1 VLSRGFDAAPRRAE
15 ATAHV
20 PAGPAAEMTTTD
32 LSEQHFEKVVRYIA
46 EGELVPL
53 LGAGVNVCDRTPDD
67 VYELDRNLPSGV
79 ELSEL
84 LASEYGY
91 PTERADRR
99 DLLRVAQY
107 AQARLRHS
115 DEEHRLRDSL
125 HRIFR
130 ASYGPTSVH
139 RFLAGVPQRTG
150 THLLALTTNYDDAL
164 EQAFDAAGEPYSV
177 IFYRASREGRC
188 WLRHGEEADARVIAR
203 PERYTGISLHDRSV
217 ILKVH
222 GAVDRQERR
231 SFNDSYV
238 ISEDHYIDFLA
249 STRLET
255 LVPKALLVPLLNS
268 ALLFLGYRLKD
279 WNLRV
284 ILHELWSNRD
294 FEYPAW
300 AVHREVDE
308 VDAAIWRS
316 RNVTLFDEELCAYIE
331 EVSARLGDGIAAR

>member
-1 VLSRGFDAAPRRAE
+1 M
-15 ATAHV
+15 
-20 PAGPAAEMTTTD
+20 PAGPKAWQVTGTGLADE
-32 LSEQHFEKVVRYIA
+32 HFDKVAHYLA

-53 LGAGVNVCDRTPDD
+53 LGAGVNLCDRTDAET
-67 VYELDRNLPSGV
+67 YEYDRNLPSGR

-84 LASEYGY
+84 LAREYDY
-91 PTERADRR
+91 PEDREDR
-99 DLLRVAQY
+99 EDLLRVAQY

-115 DEEHRLRDSL
+115 EEEHRLRDSL

-130 ASYGPTSVH
+130 ADYGPTSVH
-139 RFLAGVPQRTG
+139 SFLAGVPARTG

-164 EQAFDAAGEPYSV
+164 EQAFESAGEPYSV
-177 IFYRASREGRC
+177 VFYRASRDGRC
-188 WLRHGEEADARVIAR
+188 WLRHGGETEAQVIAR
-203 PERYTGISLHDRSV
+203 PERHTAISLDERSV

-222 GAVDRQERR
+222 GAVDRRERR

-255 LVPKALLVPLLNS
+255 LVPKSLLVPLLNS

-284 ILHELWSNRD
+284 ILHELWSTRD
-294 FEYPAW
+294 FGYPAW
-300 AVHREVDE
+300 AVHRGVDE

-316 RNVTLFDEELCAYIE
+316 RHVTHFDTGLCEY
-331 EVSARLGDGIAAR
+331 VGDLSARLGDGLVAR

>member
-1 VLSRGFDAAPRRAE
+1 MIYDGLSDE
-15 ATAHV
+15 
-20 PAGPAAEMTTTD
+20 
-32 LSEQHFEKVVRYIA
+32 HFKKVIHYVS

-53 LGAGVNVCDRTPDD
+53 LGAGVNVCDRQDAEG
-67 VYELDRNLPSGV
+67 YEVDRNLPSGA

-84 LASEYGY
+84 LATEYEY
-91 PTERADRR
+91 PADREDR
-99 DLLRVAQY
+99 VDLPRVAQF
-107 AQARLRHS
+107 AQSTLRHS

-130 ASYGPTSVH
+130 AEYGPTSVH

-150 THLLALTTNYDDAL
+150 THMLALTTNYDDAL
-164 EQAFDAAGEPYSV
+164 EQAFDAAGEPYCV
-177 IFYRASREGRC
+177 IFYRASRQGRC
-188 WLRHGEEADARVIAR
+188 WLRNSEDTEAKVIAR
-203 PERYTGISLHDRSV
+203 PERYNGVSLHERSV

-222 GAVDRQERR
+222 GAVDRRERR

-255 LVPKALLVPLLNS
+255 LVPKGLLVPLLNS

-284 ILHELWSNRD
+284 ILHELWSSRD

-300 AVHREVDE
+300 AVHREVDD

-316 RNVTLFDEELCAYIE
+316 RNVTLYDVGLCSYVEEL
-331 EVSARLGDGIAAR
+331 SARLDDGRYAA

>member
-1 VLSRGFDAAPRRAE
+1 
-15 ATAHV
+15 
-20 PAGPAAEMTTTD
+20 MTGTGLPD
-32 LSEQHFEKVVRYIA
+32 EHFEKVIHYLA

-53 LGAGVNVCDRTPDD
+53 LGAGVNVCDRAADEG
-67 VYELDRNLPSGV
+67 YELDRNLPSGR

-84 LASEYGY
+84 LAAEYEY
-91 PTERADRR
+91 PPGRPDRT

-130 ASYGPTSVH
+130 ARYGPTSVH
-139 RFLAGVPQRTG
+139 RFLASVPERTG

-164 EQAFDAAGEPYSV
+164 EQAFEAAGEPYSV
-177 IFYRASREGRC
+177 FFYRASREGRC
-188 WLRHGEEADARVIAR
+188 WLRHGGETEAQVIPR
-203 PERYTGISLHDRSV
+203 PDRYTDVSLHERSV

-222 GAVDRQERR
+222 GAVDRRERR

-255 LVPKALLVPLLNS
+255 LVPRGLLVPLLNS
-268 ALLFLGYRLKD
+268 ALLFLGYKLQD

-284 ILHELWSNRD
+284 ILHELWSLRD
-294 FEYPAW
+294 YEYPAW
-300 AVHREVDE
+300 AVHRDVDD

-316 RNVTLFDEELCAYIE
+316 RSVKLYDVGLCDYVEEL
-331 EVSARLGDGIAAR
+331 SARLGDAVRVE

>member
-1 VLSRGFDAAPRRAE
+1 
-15 ATAHV
+15 
-20 PAGPAAEMTTTD
+20 MTGTGLPD
-32 LSEQHFEKVVRYIA
+32 EHFEKVVHYLA

-53 LGAGVNVCDRTPDD
+53 LGAGVNVCDRKDAET
-67 VYELDRNLPSGV
+67 YEYDRNLPSGP

-84 LASEYGY
+84 LAAEYEY
-91 PTERADRR
+91 PAGREDRA

-115 DEEHRLRDSL
+115 EEEHRLRDSL

-130 ASYGPTSVH
+130 AHYAPTSVH
-139 RFLAGVPQRTG
+139 RFLAGVPALTG
-150 THLLALTTNYDDAL
+150 THMLALTTNYDDAL
-164 EQAFDAAGEPYSV
+164 EQAFESVGEPYSV
-177 IFYRASREGRC
+177 VFYRASRDGRC
-188 WLRHGEEADARVIAR
+188 WVRHGEETEAQVIPR
-203 PERYTGISLHDRSV
+203 PERYTDVSLHDRSV

-222 GAVDRQERR
+222 GAVDRRERR

-255 LVPKALLVPLLNS
+255 LVPKSLLVPLLNS
-268 ALLFLGYRLKD
+268 ALLFMGYRLKD

-284 ILHELWSNRD
+284 ILHELWSTRD
-294 FEYPAW
+294 FGYPAW
-300 AVHREVDE
+300 AVHRDVDE

-316 RNVTLFDEELCAYIE
+316 RHVKLWDTGLCEYVADL
-331 EVSARLGDGIAAR
+331 SARLGDGLAVT

>member
-1 VLSRGFDAAPRRAE
+1 
-15 ATAHV
+15 
-20 PAGPAAEMTTTD
+20 MTHNGVSD
-32 LSEQHFEKVVRYIA
+32 EHFEKVIHYLA

-53 LGAGVNVCDRTPDD
+53 LGAGVNVCDRQDAEG
-67 VYELDRNLPSGV
+67 YELDRNLPSGA

-84 LASEYGY
+84 LATEYEY
-91 PTERADRR
+91 PADRDDR
-99 DLLRVAQY
+99 LDLLRVAQF

-130 ASYGPTSVH
+130 AEYGPTSVH

-150 THLLALTTNYDDAL
+150 THMLALTTNYDDAL
-164 EQAFDAAGEPYSV
+164 EQAFDAAGEPYCV
-177 IFYRASREGRC
+177 IFYRASRQGRC
-188 WLRHGEEADARVIAR
+188 WLRNGEDTEAKVIAR
-203 PERYTGISLHDRSV
+203 PERYNGVSLHERSV

-222 GAVDRQERR
+222 GAVDRRERR

-255 LVPKALLVPLLNS
+255 LVPKGLLVPLLNS
-268 ALLFLGYRLKD
+268 ALLFLGYKLKD

-284 ILHELWSNRD
+284 ILHELWSSRD

-300 AVHREVDE
+300 AVHREVDD

-316 RNVTLFDEELCAYIE
+316 RNVMLYDVRLCSYVEEL
-331 EVSARLGDGIAAR
+331 SARLGDGLHAA

>member
-1 VLSRGFDAAPRRAE
+1 
-15 ATAHV
+15 
-20 PAGPAAEMTTTD
+20 MTTAD
-32 LSEQHFEKVVRYIA
+32 LPDAHFEKVLHYLA

-53 LGAGVNVCDRTPDD
+53 LGAGVNVCDRGDEE
-67 VYELDRNLPSGV
+67 VYEFDHNLPSGR

-84 LASEYGY
+84 LAAEYEY
-91 PTERADRR
+91 PAGRSDRS

-107 AQARLRHS
+107 AQAQLSHTE
-115 DEEHRLRDSL
+115 EEHRLRDSL

-130 ASYGPTSVH
+130 AHYGPTSVH
-139 RFLAGVPQRTG
+139 RFLAGVPERTG
-150 THLLALTTNYDDAL
+150 THILALTTNYDDAL
-164 EQAFDAAGEPYSV
+164 EQAFEAAGEPFSV
-177 IFYRASREGRC
+177 FFYRASREGRC
-188 WLRHGEEADARVIAR
+188 WLRHGEDAEAQVISR
-203 PERYTGISLHDRSV
+203 PETYTDVSLHERSV

-222 GAVDRQERR
+222 GAVDRHERR

-255 LVPKALLVPLLNS
+255 LVPKGLLVPLLNS
-268 ALLFLGYRLKD
+268 ALLFLGYKLKD

-294 FEYPAW
+294 FGYPAW
-300 AVHREVDE
+300 AVHRDVDD

-316 RNVTLFDEELCAYIE
+316 RSVKLYDAGLCDYVQEL
-331 EVSARLGDGIAAR
+331 SDRLGHGLAVE

>member
-1 VLSRGFDAAPRRAE
+1 MSSTGLPKEHFD
-15 ATAHV
+15 
-20 PAGPAAEMTTTD
+20 
-32 LSEQHFEKVVRYIA
+32 KVVHYLA

-53 LGAGVNVCDRTPDD
+53 LGAGVNVCDRTDAEA
-67 VYELDRNLPSGV
+67 YEHDRNLPSGK

-84 LASEYGY
+84 LADEYDY
-91 PTERADRR
+91 PADREDR
-99 DLLRVAQY
+99 TDLLRVAQY

-115 DEEHRLRDSL
+115 EEEHRLRDSL

-130 ASYGPTSVH
+130 AHYGPTSVH
-139 RFLAGVPQRTG
+139 RFLAGVPALTG
-150 THLLALTTNYDDAL
+150 THMLALTTNYDDAL

-177 IFYRASREGRC
+177 IFYRASRDGRC
-188 WLRHGEEADARVIAR
+188 WLRHGGETEAQVIPR
-203 PERYTGISLHDRSV
+203 PERSTDVSLHDRSV

-255 LVPKALLVPLLNS
+255 LVPKSLLVPLLNS

-284 ILHELWSNRD
+284 ILHELWSTRD
-294 FEYPAW
+294 FGYPAW
-300 AVHREVDE
+300 AVHRDVDE
-308 VDAAIWRS
+308 VDATIWRS
-316 RNVTLFDEELCAYIE
+316 RHVKLFDTGLCEYVE
-331 EVSARLGDGIAAR
+331 DLSARLGDGLVVR

>member
-1 VLSRGFDAAPRRAE
+1 MTETSLPAE
-15 ATAHV
+15 
-20 PAGPAAEMTTTD
+20 
-32 LSEQHFEKVVRYIA
+32 HFERVIHYLA

-53 LGAGVNVCDRTPDD
+53 LGAGVNVCDRGAAE
-67 VYELDRNLPSGV
+67 VYEHDRNLPSGP

-84 LASEYGY
+84 LATEYEY
-91 PTERADRR
+91 PAGRDDRT
-99 DLLRVAQY
+99 DLLRVAQF

-130 ASYGPTSVH
+130 AHYGPTSVH
-139 RFLAGVPQRTG
+139 RFLAGVPRRTG
-150 THLLALTTNYDDAL
+150 THMLALTTNYDDAL
-164 EQAFDAAGEPYSV
+164 EQAFDEVGEPYSV
-177 IFYRASREGRC
+177 IFYRASRQGRC
-188 WLRHGEEADARVIAR
+188 WLRHGEEDEARVIAR
-203 PERYTGISLHDRSV
+203 PERYTGVSLHERSV

-222 GAVDRQERR
+222 GAVDRRERR

-255 LVPKALLVPLLNS
+255 LVPKGLLVPLLNS

-300 AVHREVDE
+300 AVHRGVDD

-316 RNVTLFDEELCAYIE
+316 RSVTLYDAGLCSYVEEL
-331 EVSARLGDGIAAR
+331 SARLGDALYAE

>member
-1 VLSRGFDAAPRRAE
+1 MTRSGLSDA
-15 ATAHV
+15 
-20 PAGPAAEMTTTD
+20 
-32 LSEQHFEKVVRYIA
+32 HFEKVAHYLA

-53 LGAGVNVCDRTPDD
+53 LGAGVNVCDRGEAEG
-67 VYELDRNLPSGV
+67 YEYDRNLPSGR

-84 LASEYGY
+84 LAAEYEY
-91 PTERADRR
+91 PADRDDR
-99 DLLRVAQY
+99 ADLLRVAQY

-115 DEEHRLRDSL
+115 EEEHRLRDSL

-130 ASYGPTSVH
+130 ARYGPTSVH
-139 RFLAGVPQRTG
+139 RFLAGVPERTG
-150 THLLALTTNYDDAL
+150 THMLALTTNYDDAL
-164 EQAFDAAGEPYSV
+164 EQAFEAAGEPYSV

-188 WLRHGEEADARVIAR
+188 WLRHGEESEAEVIPR
-203 PERYTGISLHDRSV
+203 PERHTDVSLRERSV
-217 ILKVH
+217 VLKVH

-238 ISEDHYIDFLA
+238 ISEDHYIDFLS

-255 LVPKALLVPLLNS
+255 LVPKSLLVPLLNS

-284 ILHELWSNRD
+284 ILHELWSTRD
-294 FEYPAW
+294 FGYPAW
-300 AVHREVDE
+300 AVHRDVDD

-316 RNVTLFDEELCAYIE
+316 RHVQLHDTGLCDYVE
-331 EVSARLGDGIAAR
+331 DLSARLGDGLVVE

>member
-1 VLSRGFDAAPRRAE
+1 
-15 ATAHV
+15 
-20 PAGPAAEMTTTD
+20 MTTTSLPQD
-32 LSEQHFEKVVRYIA
+32 HFERVVHYLA
-46 EGELVPL
+46 EGELVPV
-53 LGAGVNVCDRTPDD
+53 LGAAVNVCDRCEGER
-67 VYELDRNLPSGV
+67 YEPDRNLPSGL
-79 ELSEL
+79 ELAEL
-84 LASEYGY
+84 LAEEYEY
-91 PTERADRR
+91 PVGRADRG
-99 DLLRVAQY
+99 DLLRVAQF
-107 AQARLRHS
+107 AQARLRGS

-130 ASYGPTSVH
+130 ARYGSTSVH

-150 THLLALTTNYDDAL
+150 THLLLLTTNYDDAL

-188 WLRHGEEADARVIAR
+188 WLRHGEETDAKVIAR
-203 PERYTGISLHDRSV
+203 PERYTGVSLNERSV

-222 GAVDRQERR
+222 GAVDRRERR

-255 LVPKALLVPLLNS
+255 LVPKGLLVPLLNS

-300 AVHREVDE
+300 AVQRHVDD

-316 RNVTLFDEELCAYIE
+316 RNVALFDEDLCAY
-331 EVSARLGDGIAAR
+331 VDALSARLGDGPAGG

>member
-1 VLSRGFDAAPRRAE
+1 MTNSGLSDE
-15 ATAHV
+15 
-20 PAGPAAEMTTTD
+20 
-32 LSEQHFEKVVRYIA
+32 HFHKVIHYLA

-53 LGAGVNVCDRTPDD
+53 LGAGVNVCDRQATE
-67 VYELDRNLPSGV
+67 VYVHDRNLPSGP

-84 LASEYGY
+84 LASEYEY
-91 PTERADRR
+91 PVGRADRG
-99 DLLRVAQY
+99 DLLRVAQF

-115 DEEHRLRDSL
+115 DEEHRLRDTL

-130 ASYGPTSVH
+130 ADYGPTSVH

-150 THLLALTTNYDDAL
+150 THILALTTNYDDAL
-164 EQAFDAAGEPYSV
+164 EQAFDAVGEPYSV
-177 IFYRASREGRC
+177 IFYRASRQGRC
-188 WLRHGEEADARVIAR
+188 WLRHGEETEAKVIAR
-203 PERYTGISLHDRSV
+203 PERYTGVSLDERSV

-222 GAVDRQERR
+222 GAVDRRERR

-255 LVPKALLVPLLNS
+255 LVPKGLLVPLLNS

-284 ILHELWSNRD
+284 ILHELWANRD

-300 AVHREVDE
+300 AVHRDVDE

-316 RNVTLFDEELCAYIE
+316 RNVMLYDAEICVYVQEL
-331 EVSARLGDGIAAR
+331 SARLGDGLHAA

>member
-1 VLSRGFDAAPRRAE
+1 MTNSGLSYE
-15 ATAHV
+15 
-20 PAGPAAEMTTTD
+20 
-32 LSEQHFEKVVRYIA
+32 HFAKVVRYLA
-46 EGELVPL
+46 DGELVPI
-53 LGAGVNVCDRTPDD
+53 LGAAVNVCDRESAE
-67 VYELDRNLPSGV
+67 VYVQDRNLPSGS

-84 LASEYGY
+84 LASEYEY
-91 PTERADRR
+91 PAGRADRR
-99 DLLRVAQY
+99 DLLRVAQF
-107 AQARLRHS
+107 AQARLQQS
-115 DEEHRLRDSL
+115 DEEHRLRDTL

-130 ASYGPTSVH
+130 AHYGPTSVH
-139 RFLAGVPQRTG
+139 RFLADVPRRTG
-150 THLLALTTNYDDAL
+150 SHILALTTNYDDAL
-164 EQAFDAAGEPYSV
+164 EQAFTAAEEPYSV
-177 IFYRASREGRC
+177 VFYRAARQGRC
-188 WLRHGEEADARVIAR
+188 WLRHGEETEAKVIAR
-203 PERYTGISLHDRSV
+203 PERYTGLSLDERSV

-255 LVPKALLVPLLNS
+255 LVPKGLLVPLLNS

-300 AVHREVDE
+300 AVHRDVDE

-316 RNVTLFDEELCAYIE
+316 RNVMLHDAELCAYVE
-331 EVSARLGDGIAAR
+331 ELSVRLGDELHVG